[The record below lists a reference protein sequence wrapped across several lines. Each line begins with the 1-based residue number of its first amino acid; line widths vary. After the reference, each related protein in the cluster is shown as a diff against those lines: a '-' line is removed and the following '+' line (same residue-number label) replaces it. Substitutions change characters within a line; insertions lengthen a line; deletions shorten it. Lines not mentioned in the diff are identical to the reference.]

1 MSTTAD
7 RNAEIWCTRLQRE
20 ILALESSDDE
30 SKKIELLPPFI
41 TPIGHTLNIEGGI
54 AKIEFRIDVDMPPTP
69 ENNADNAAKEEVIA
83 AAKSEDGAVA
93 VENAAEKKG
102 KEGEGDSDE
111 KIGTAQDETTEDKK
125 EEGEGNDN
133 DDKESEPNEP
143 PKKDDEVEVTQ
154 PEQDQEDIMADPHVI
169 LVIDA
174 SLYWRPDSASNN
186 QSTTPD
192 SYPFQKPLA
201 IIKSGSNLFCRE
213 STIQNGDEIDI
224 DLDWTPSIHLSDAVT
239 NVSLKIREC
248 IKRGEPL
255 HPVLHDDS
263 DDEGLSGSLLREARD
278 AKESLLE
285 TKKAA
290 LTLFSSGLSSLSQK
304 GSSIAARGQNASKS
318 MLESLST
325 FPEALAKA
333 AEGEEDSAVAA
344 VGGGEEASTKAV
356 KECPDVGDEIDLSDS
371 PWDKCIGMYSCKAI
385 SRPEFVEAA
394 MASATNKQKEV
405 SKARERKSTTIM
417 YP

>member
-7 RNAEIWCTRLQRE
+7 RNAEIWSTRLQRE

-69 ENNADNAAKEEVIA
+69 ENNADNVAKEDVA
-83 AAKSEDGAVA
+83 AVKSEDGAVT
-93 VENAAEKKG
+93 VGNAAEKKE
-102 KEGEGDSDE
+102 KEGEGGSNE
-111 KIGTAQDETTEDKK
+111 NNGTAQDETTEDKK

-192 SYPFQKPLA
+192 SYA
-201 IIKSGSNLFCRE
+201 
-213 STIQNGDEIDI
+213 
-224 DLDWTPSIHLSDAVT
+224 
-239 NVSLKIREC
+239 
-248 IKRGEPL
+248 
-255 HPVLHDDS
+255 
-263 DDEGLSGSLLREARD
+263 
-278 AKESLLE
+278 
-285 TKKAA
+285 
-290 LTLFSSGLSSLSQK
+290 
-304 GSSIAARGQNASKS
+304 
-318 MLESLST
+318 
-325 FPEALAKA
+325 
-333 AEGEEDSAVAA
+333 
-344 VGGGEEASTKAV
+344 EEAIV
-356 KECPDVGDEIDLSDS
+356 N
-371 PWDKCIGMYSCKAI
+371 I
-385 SRPEFVEAA
+385 SNEHE
-394 MASATNKQKEV
+394 SN
-405 SKARERKSTTIM
+405 
-417 YP
+417 